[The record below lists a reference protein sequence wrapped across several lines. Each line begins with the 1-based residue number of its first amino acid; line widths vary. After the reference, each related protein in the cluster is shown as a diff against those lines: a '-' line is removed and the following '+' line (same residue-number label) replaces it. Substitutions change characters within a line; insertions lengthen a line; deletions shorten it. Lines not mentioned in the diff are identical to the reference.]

1 MNKRVLIFIF
11 AIIQCACSFSQYKVV
26 NLALKEMKHRTPNV
40 KLAQGYM
47 KGAMDDSVS
56 AQYSKTWYLAG
67 VLEHKIFDTER
78 ESKHPDYTKMY
89 NSVLNAHNYFIK
101 AAELDLKPN
110 KKGVI
115 SPQYLT
121 EIKAAINDKK
131 ELLVEGG
138 AYFWDIKDYEKA
150 YKMFDTYVG
159 IPHNDIFKNSAFRPD
174 TSYYR
179 IMFLKG
185 LACSK
190 LRNPRQTIS
199 IYESMKGTGY
209 RENDVYQFITYEYRI
224 MKDRANFERSLME
237 GAYKFPGE
245 IYFVNTLIDY
255 YIKNDEY
262 DKALSFIDK
271 SIAANP
277 ISKFYNIKGRLL
289 EKDLKNEEAAMC
301 YVIAIDRDT
310 TYLDAISNAGRIYY
324 NRALDLLD
332 VIYNRSDEEY
342 DKVMENEIK
351 PLYVKSLPFYERA
364 YRINPDDK
372 TYFNALRTI
381 YYRLGMTKEGERLA
395 EEYQRREDSQL

>member
-1 MNKRVLIFIF
+1 
-11 AIIQCACSFSQYKVV
+11 
-26 NLALKEMKHRTPNV
+26 
-40 KLAQGYM
+40 
-47 KGAMDDSVS
+47 MDDSVS
-56 AQYSKTWYLAG
+56 AKYSKTWYLAG

-185 LACSK
+185 L
-190 LRNPRQTIS
+190 
-199 IYESMKGTGY
+199 
-209 RENDVYQFITYEYRI
+209 
-224 MKDRANFERSLME
+224 DR
-237 GAYKFPGE
+237 
-245 IYFVNTLIDY
+245 
-255 YIKNDEY
+255 
-262 DKALSFIDK
+262 K
-271 SIAANP
+271 SV
-277 ISKFYNIKGRLL
+277 G
-289 EKDLKNEEAAMC
+289 
-301 YVIAIDRDT
+301 
-310 TYLDAISNAGRIYY
+310 
-324 NRALDLLD
+324 
-332 VIYNRSDEEY
+332 
-342 DKVMENEIK
+342 
-351 PLYVKSLPFYERA
+351 
-364 YRINPDDK
+364 
-372 TYFNALRTI
+372 
-381 YYRLGMTKEGERLA
+381 
-395 EEYQRREDSQL
+395 